1 MFNFIKSFFGTKSN
15 RDIKLVLS
23 EVKKINFFFNNF
35 KNVSSDNLR
44 HKIFL
49 LRKNIR
55 NKIKKSELKIIFLEE
70 EKKNFFFH
78 KNINNNIFEKIE
90 NIKKEYQE
98 KLESVLNN
106 IIAEV
111 FAILKETV
119 RRFKSNDFIKV
130 KTKFYDLDISKKKNY
145 VIAKKDFTK

>member
-35 KNVSSDNLR
+35 KNVSNDNLR

-90 NIKKEYQE
+90 NIKKEYQK

-106 IIAEV
+106 ILAEV

-119 RRFKSNDFIKV
+119 RRFKNNDFIKV
-130 KTKFYDLDISKKKNY
+130 KTKFYDLDISKKK
-145 VIAKKDFTK
+145 IM